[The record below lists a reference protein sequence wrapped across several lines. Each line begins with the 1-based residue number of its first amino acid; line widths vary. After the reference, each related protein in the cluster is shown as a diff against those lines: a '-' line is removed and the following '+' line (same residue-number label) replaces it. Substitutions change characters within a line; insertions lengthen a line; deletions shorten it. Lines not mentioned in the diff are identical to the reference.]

1 MPTNVYFDTGTMPE
15 QNLYEDLI
23 IEQLRIYGQDVYYI
37 PRKMAGTDNIFGE
50 DISSSFEDAYLIEMY
65 IDNTDGY
72 EGEKEL
78 MSKFGLDIQDDA
90 TFTVARRRWE
100 QFVTVDNNIIE
111 SSRPNEGDLI
121 YWAKGKKLFEITFV
135 DHDDPFYQVHNLP
148 TYKLKCKT
156 FEYSSEVIDTGIAEL
171 DNIETDNSL
180 DQMQHQITL
189 EQTVPFNQGIR
200 LEGAGQGKIFDAST
214 ICYDQPA
221 GGSFDASTLTFDTS
235 GPFIIMEDETLSG
248 ALAVENSVE
257 GADASYIIL
266 ETYDIA
272 TIDENSQNEDFELAD
287 DNILDFTESNPFGDA
302 GMK

>member
-1 MPTNVYFDTGTMPE
+1 MPTNVYFDTGTRPE
-15 QNLYEDLI
+15 QSLYEDLI

-65 IDNTDGY
+65 VDNVDGY

-100 QFVTVDNNIIE
+100 QFISIDNNIIE
-111 SSRPNEGDLI
+111 SSRPNEGDLV
-121 YWAKGKKLFEITFV
+121 YWPKGNKLFEITFV

-156 FEYSSEVIDTGIAEL
+156 FEYASEVIDTGIAEL
-171 DNIETDNSL
+171 DAIETNNSL
-180 DQMQHQITL
+180 DQMQHQLTL
-189 EQTVPFNQGIR
+189 EQTAVFNQEIR
-200 LEGAGQGKIFDAST
+200 LESNEGLIELEAALGNDN
-214 ICYDQPA
+214 
-221 GGSFDASTLTFDTS
+221 
-235 GPFIIMEDETLSG
+235 IITEDETLSG
-248 ALAVENSVE
+248 SLILENTVE
-257 GADASYIIL
+257 GADASYIVL

-287 DNILDFTESNPFGDA
+287 DDVLDFTESNPFGDA
-302 GMK
+302 GMR

>member
-1 MPTNVYFDTGTMPE
+1 MPTNVYFDTGTKPE
-15 QNLYEDLI
+15 QALYEDLI

-37 PRKMAGTDNIFGE
+37 PRKLAGTDDIFGE
-50 DISSSFEDAYLIEMY
+50 DIGSSFEDAYLIEMY
-65 IDNTDGY
+65 METIDGY

-90 TFTVARRRWE
+90 TFVVARRRWE
-100 QFVTVDNNIIE
+100 QFVSIDNNLIV

-121 YWAKGKKLFEITFV
+121 YFPKASKLFEITFV

-156 FEYSSEVIDTGIAEL
+156 FEYGSESIDTGITEI
-171 DNIETDNSL
+171 DEIEDDNSL
-180 DQMQHQITL
+180 DMLSHQMTL
-189 EQTVPFNQGIR
+189 EAEVGSIL
-200 LEGAGQGKIFDAST
+200 LENA
-214 ICYDQPA
+214 
-221 GGSFDASTLTFDTS
+221 
-235 GPFIIMEDETLSG
+235 
-248 ALAVENSVE
+248 VE

-266 ETYDIA
+266 ETYNVA
-272 TIDENSQNEDFELAD
+272 TIDENSQNDDFELAD